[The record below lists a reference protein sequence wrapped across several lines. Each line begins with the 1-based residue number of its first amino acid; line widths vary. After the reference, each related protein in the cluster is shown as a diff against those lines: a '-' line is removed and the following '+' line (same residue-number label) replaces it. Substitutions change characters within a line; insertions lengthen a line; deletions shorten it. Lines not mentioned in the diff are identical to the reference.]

1 MRIAT
6 IGFVLA
12 VLTATQP
19 ASAQDAEQ
27 VGLARDL
34 MSAMKIA
41 DNFDAVVPTVLQA
54 LKPILTQA
62 SPKAAKDFDEITPL
76 LVQEM
81 TASKGQLVDQV
92 SAVYAR
98 AFDKEELRQYV
109 AFYRTPAGVK
119 LAQATPTLAQ
129 QIMVA
134 GQSFGQQVAA
144 RLTERMREELRKR
157 GNKI

>member
-1 MRIAT
+1 MRFAT
-6 IGFVLA
+6 IGLVLA
-12 VLTATQP
+12 ALTATSP

-34 MSAMKIA
+34 MGAMKIA
-41 DNFDAVVPTVLQA
+41 DNFDAVVPSVLQA
-54 LKPILTQA
+54 LKPALTGA
-62 SPKAAKDFDEITPL
+62 NPKVAKDFDDVAPL

-81 TASKGQLVDQV
+81 TASKGELVNQI
-92 SAVYAR
+92 SGVYAR
-98 AFDKEELRQYV
+98 TFDKAELRQYV

-119 LAQATPTLAQ
+119 LAASTPALSQ

-134 GQSFGQQVAA
+134 GQSFGQQVAG